1 MLLFII
7 QILRNNSLIF
17 QPVELDSVTPKLLIG
32 KKIVSRKLFPI
43 LKKDFQLKTPVSR
56 FPGRRSI
63 ERIRRRLFI
72 KEEEQQS
79 LLKRNAKKDFL
90 RRRDPYLLIK
100 N

>member
-7 QILRNNSLIF
+7 QILRNNSSIF
-17 QPVELDSVTPKLLIG
+17 RPVELDSGTPKHLIG

-43 LKKDFQLKTPVSR
+43 LKEDFQKKTPVSR

-72 KEEEQQS
+72 KDEEKQS
-79 LLKRNAKKDFL
+79 LPKRNAKKDFL
-90 RRRDPYLLIK
+90 RRRDPYLLLK